1 MYKDPKGIHV
11 LSIDTIQTCN
21 LYDPL

>member
-11 LSIDTIQTCN
+11 LSIDGGQTLLN
-21 LYDPL
+21 MI

>member
-11 LSIDTIQTCN
+11 LSIDTIKTCN
-21 LYDPL
+21 LYDPF